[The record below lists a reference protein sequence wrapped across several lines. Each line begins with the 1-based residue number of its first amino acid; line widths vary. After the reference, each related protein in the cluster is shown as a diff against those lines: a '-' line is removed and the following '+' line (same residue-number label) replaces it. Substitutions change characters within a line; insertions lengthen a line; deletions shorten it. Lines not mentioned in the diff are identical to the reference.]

1 MVTIDPFVVNDVARI
16 LLVTCPM
23 KVSVADPDA
32 GPSMK
37 RAGYPELPKI
47 EAMAY

>member
-1 MVTIDPFVVNDVARI
+1 MDPFVVNDAARI

-23 KVSVADPDA
+23 KVRVADPDA
-32 GPSMK
+32 GPSRK
-37 RAGYPELPKI
+37 RAGNPELPKI